1 MKMQALENQ
10 KIRTATSRNGVALQ
24 MEIYHDRRA
33 ARKGYFL
40 YMPASSDTVV
50 SKMKLHQVFDLL
62 TQERKYKSI

>member
-40 YMPASSDTVV
+40 YMPAIIAHFSQIEKT
-50 SKMKLHQVFDLL
+50 F
-62 TQERKYKSI
+62 